1 MVNVWGI
8 WNLLA
13 HDVMFNN
20 TSVLQPSGSNPLGK
34 LVITPGG
41 YFSVLITDSEI
52 AIPLPNKTLWTKGSD
67 ADVARIAKSVVSYC
81 GQYSS
86 SYVGEQL
93 VLATKV
99 EASLDPA
106 WMKTTQR
113 RNVTFTVE
121 NGAEYMFLSSN
132 VPIPT
137 TLPVSFRRAAPLR
150 MQAEVAN
157 SNQPEGLS

>member
-1 MVNVWGI
+1 MGI

-81 GQYSS
+81 GQYSPPMSGSNS
-86 SYVGEQL
+86 SWLPMSRLHWIRLDEDHAETKCHVYCRERSGVHVFKFQRPYLYNTAGEFS
-93 VLATKV
+93 KSCIFPC
-99 EASLDPA
+99 AS
-106 WMKTTQR
+106 
-113 RNVTFTVE
+113 
-121 NGAEYMFLSSN
+121 G
-132 VPIPT
+132 
-137 TLPVSFRRAAPLR
+137 
-150 MQAEVAN
+150 
-157 SNQPEGLS
+157 GG